1 MVALEVQKYESMR
14 RKKSTK
20 NWRIREM
27 KKVGRSVRMQGVYQR
42 DERAEEKVYNELYQN
57 QKDFFLSPRGN

>member
-1 MVALEVQKYESMR
+1 
-14 RKKSTK
+14 
-20 NWRIREM
+20 M

-42 DERAEEKVYNELYQN
+42 DEKAEEKVYNELYQN